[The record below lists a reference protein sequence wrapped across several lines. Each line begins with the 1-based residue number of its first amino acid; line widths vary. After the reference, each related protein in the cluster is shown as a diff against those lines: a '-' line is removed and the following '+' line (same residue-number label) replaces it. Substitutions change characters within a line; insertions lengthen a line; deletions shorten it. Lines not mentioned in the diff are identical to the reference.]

1 MAGACAV
8 EVKGR
13 ANVAADKREIRSLF
27 MGSNILKINKDIV
40 SPEGGANLTRQ
51 IHCQVRERDA
61 VRLGVPLETVRL
73 DVRFAWR

>member
-27 MGSNILKINKDIV
+27 MGSNILKINRDIV
-40 SPEGGANLTRQ
+40 SPESGANLTR
-51 IHCQVRERDA
+51 
-61 VRLGVPLETVRL
+61 
-73 DVRFAWR
+73 